1 MAEDGKQ
8 GWAESGGLLMPSQGW
23 SLFGGQWEPQKA
35 LEEGEIMRLMLGV
48 LLIHACV
55 AAWITCMPVP
65 C

>member
-1 MAEDGKQ
+1 
-8 GWAESGGLLMPSQGW
+8 MPSQGW

-55 AAWITCMPVP
+55 AAWIMCMPVP